1 MKEKILEALKKVFY
15 PGKTHSVV
23 KEGIID
29 EIETKGNKA
38 IIKIKTDEKNNTVIE
53 TLKKSIPM
61 AAKEVEGIEE
71 VELVIERIVDVEK
84 KEEGEKEKVS
94 NIRYVIA
101 TTSGKGGVGKTTVS
115 VNTAVALAKLGFK
128 VGLLDADIYGPNV
141 PTMMGIEGV
150 PIQIDTKHKDKIL
163 PITKYGVKVL
173 SIGNMIPKDAAVIWR
188 GPLIHSAMKQFLEDV
203 TWGDLDF
210 LIVDL
215 PPGTGDAQISL
226 AQQTKVSGGIIVI
239 TPQKV
244 AMSDAMKAND
254 FFKKLEIPVLGVIEN
269 MSYFV
274 CPHCGARTDI
284 FSHGGGKKFAAESS
298 LPFLGEIPIDLQ
310 IREGGDLGKPAVI
323 ADPDS
328 PVAKA
333 FIDAARNIVERV
345 KIINE

>member
-1 MKEKILEALKKVFY
+1 MKEKILEALKQVFY

-23 KEGIID
+23 SEGIIED
-29 EIETKGNKA
+29 VQMEGKKA
-38 IIKIKTDEKNNTVIE
+38 VIKIKTSEENQNVINI
-53 TLKKSIPM
+53 LKKSIPQ
-61 AAKEVEGIEE
+61 AAKEVEGVED
-71 VELVIERIVDVEK
+71 VELIIERTPQKASEAED
-84 KEEGEKEKVS
+84 EKVA
-94 NIRYVIA
+94 NIKYIIA

-115 VNTAVALAKLGFK
+115 VNTAVALAKLGFR

-150 PIQIDTKHKDKIL
+150 PITVDTKHKDKIL
-163 PITKYGVKVL
+163 PIEKYGVKVL

-188 GPLIHSAMKQFLEDV
+188 GPLIHSAIKQFMQDV

-226 AQQTKVSGGIIVI
+226 AQETKVSGGIIVI

-254 FFKKLEIPVLGVIEN
+254 FFKKLNIPVVGVIEN

-284 FSHGGGKKFAAESS
+284 FAHGGGKKFAAENS
-298 LPFLGEIPIDLQ
+298 LPFLGEIPIDLGV
-310 IREGGDLGKPAVI
+310 REGGDTGKPTVI
-323 ADPDS
+323 ANPDS

-345 KIINE
+345 KLLND

>member
-1 MKEKILEALKKVFY
+1 MKDKILNALQKVFY

-29 EIETKGNKA
+29 EITVEGNKA
-38 IIKIKTDEKNNTVIE
+38 TIKIKIKEKNANAIE
-53 TLKKSIPM
+53 MLKKSIPL
-61 AAKEVEGIEE
+61 AAKEVEGVED
-71 VELVIERIVDVEK
+71 VELIIERLAEK
-84 KEEGEKEKVS
+84 SEEEPKEKVS
-94 NIRYVIA
+94 NIKYVIA

-115 VNTAVALAKLGFK
+115 VNTAVALAKLGFR

-141 PTMMGIEGV
+141 PTMMGIEGI

-173 SIGNMIPKDAAVIWR
+173 SIGNMIPKDSAVIWR
-188 GPLIHSAMKQFLEDV
+188 GPLIHSAIKQFLEDV
-203 TWGDLDF
+203 TWGELDF

-284 FSHGGGKKFAAESS
+284 FSHGGGKKFAAQSS

-323 ADPDS
+323 ANPDS

-333 FIDAARNIVERV
+333 FMDTARNIVERV
-345 KIINE
+345 KILNE